1 MDLTKER
8 SFHLRFINLEHAAL
22 DDEAPVRLPEMQGP
36 GSLYRIRPYM
46 SVREPQRRRSA
57 TNGWPSPEQARAPLA
72 AVACGEDA
80 RSTPASWPHCLHSL
94 RQNFS
99 PVPVL
104 P

>member
-57 TNGWPSPEQARAPLA
+57 TGGHLLSRPGLPSLLWPVGKMLAQPL
-72 AVACGEDA
+72 
-80 RSTPASWPHCLHSL
+80 
-94 RQNFS
+94 
-99 PVPVL
+99 L
-104 P
+104 PGPTVSIL